1 MPLHHVHR
9 TPGSHLQTREALQ
22 LILKDLHEED
32 HFALVLFDSQVSKW
46 RKTLT
51 KATKENILQVTNFV
65 KKIKDGGCKRKI
77 ILLSNVKLFIIP
89 HLKYGISMKKSRLSL
104 SFSHCFK

>member
-1 MPLHHVHR
+1 MPLHRVHR

-32 HFALVLFDSQVSKW
+32 HFALVLFDNNVSKW

-77 ILLSNVKLFIIP
+77 ISLKRETFYYAS
-89 HLKYGISMKKSRLSL
+89 LKYGISTKKSCLSL

>member
-1 MPLHHVHR
+1 MPLHRVHR

-32 HFALVLFDSQVSKW
+32 HFALVLFDSHVSEW

-51 KATKENILQVTNFV
+51 KATKENILQATNYV
-65 KKIKDGGCKRKI
+65 KKITDGGCKRKI

-89 HLKYGISMKKSRLSL
+89 HLNIASAQKS
-104 SFSHCFK
+104 HV